1 MISSAGLGLHTVKQL
16 ALHGASVYI
25 GARSESRARQA
36 IDSIL
41 SENKSIPKD
50 RIRWL
55 SLDLSKLSSVL
66 QAAQSLQSEENRL
79 DILSQ
84 DYVGQLYCESLLIE
98 RVRS

>member
-1 MISSAGLGLHTVKQL
+1 MFSAGLGLQTVKQL
-16 ALHGASVYI
+16 ALHGANVYI
-25 GARSESRARQA
+25 GARSESRAKQA

-55 SLDLSKLSSVL
+55 ALDLSKLSSVL
-66 QAAQSLQSEENRL
+66 QAVQSFQSEEKRL

-84 DYVGQLYCESLLIE
+84 DYILQFYC
-98 RVRS
+98 